1 MARVSSK
8 QGLRDFLR
16 KRVGKVVSS
25 AELQHAAHGAVEWGR
40 RLRELRE
47 EGWNIQ
53 SHNDR
58 SDLRPGQYVLKEE
71 PVAAQAVYA
80 FSRPLSKRI
89 RAQVLERNGYTCQMC
104 GRGAGDLDDENPS
117 RTVRLH
123 IGHIVDRSHG
133 GRDELSNLR
142 ALCSTCNQ
150 GAKNIVQEPPS
161 WTWLLTQLRRASIAD
176 QRAALDWL
184 QRKFGDKGQGNT

>member
-16 KRVGKVVSS
+16 PRVGKVVSS
-25 AELQHAAHGAVEWGR
+25 AELQQAAGGAVEWGR

-47 EGWNIQ
+47 EGWAIR

-58 SDLRPGQYVLKEE
+58 SDLKPGEYVLEEE
-71 PVAAQAVYA
+71 PVAMQAVPTYA
-80 FSRPLSKRI
+80 FSRPISRRI

-104 GRGAGDLDDENPS
+104 GRGAGDPDDENPG

-133 GRDELSNLR
+133 GQDELSNLR

-150 GAKNIVQEPPS
+150 GAKNIAQEPPS
-161 WTWLLTQLRRASIAD
+161 RIWLLGQLRRANLAD
-176 QRAALDWL
+176 QHAALQWL
-184 QRKFGDKGQGNT
+184 RQKFGED

>member
-1 MARVSSK
+1 MSSK

-16 KRVGKVVSS
+16 PRVGKVVTSTQ
-25 AELQHAAHGAVEWGR
+25 LQEAAGGAVEWAR
-40 RLRELRE
+40 RLRELRAD
-47 EGWNIQ
+47 GWAIR

-58 SDLRPGQYVLKEE
+58 ADLKPGEYILEEDPPQIAEQAGYV
-71 PVAAQAVYA
+71 VSHQI
-80 FSRPLSKRI
+80 SKRI

-104 GRGAGDLDDENPS
+104 GAGAGEADDQNPG
-117 RTVRLH
+117 RKVRLH

-161 WTWLLTQLRRASIAD
+161 RVWLLGQLRRASLAD
-176 QRAALDWL
+176 QRAALQWL
-184 QRKFGDKGQGNT
+184 REKFRED